1 MYKKGSKHTQNLTAL
16 KKNLSTYIFLYSLK
30 INSLA
35 LDFELGSLGF
45 GLSSKYTATAK
56 SLQSCPTLCDPID
69 GSKYN
74 SSSLPRLH

>member
-45 GLSSKYTATAK
+45 GLSVTCYV
-56 SLQSCPTLCDPID
+56 TLANYFLLKILFAHL
-69 GSKYN
+69 K
-74 SSSLPRLH
+74 REA